1 MIKSRKRRP
10 PQHSEVRIGVLTV
23 VPTPGCESLK
33 CSAGRIISSS
43 CSAPIAQRQIASHG
57 LCANLELTLECVNK
71 NGGSTLPGKG
81 FPWRFHYS
89 LSFDAGEDCLHR
101 RGPSCLS
108 RRPTSPIRP
117 RDANYYDHTI
127 PFAERMFCRFGN
139 VACGPGGLEGVGQI
153 HGKKRVA
160 RIVCLPHPA
169 DFIVKIR
176 KGAELPT
183 ARQSPRQEKQQRMN
197 IAVRIGIRNDQIA

>member
-101 RGPSCLS
+101 RGPVLFESAANFTNSSPRCSLLRS
-108 RRPTSPIRP
+108 HNSVCGENVLPIRKCCLRAGRLRRSRSNP
-117 RDANYYDHTI
+117 WKKACCANRL
-127 PFAERMFCRFGN
+127 PPA
-139 VACGPGGLEGVGQI
+139 PG
-153 HGKKRVA
+153 
-160 RIVCLPHPA
+160 
-169 DFIVKIR
+169 
-176 KGAELPT
+176 
-183 ARQSPRQEKQQRMN
+183 
-197 IAVRIGIRNDQIA
+197 